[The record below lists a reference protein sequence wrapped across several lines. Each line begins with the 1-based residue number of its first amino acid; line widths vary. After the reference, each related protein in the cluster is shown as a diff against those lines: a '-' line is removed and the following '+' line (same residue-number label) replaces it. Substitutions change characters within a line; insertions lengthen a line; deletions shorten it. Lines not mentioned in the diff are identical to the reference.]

1 MRSNAGKSS
10 RVSDRLDSAARKY
23 VKARRKAEK
32 SEADAKRDAEKLEQ
46 EKQAVMDLMED
57 LNQPS
62 TVLDLGGD
70 IGRIRLVLPKPT
82 IYSRI
87 IDKDVAIASLE
98 ELGLTEAALDFEIR
112 KAPVNEMIK
121 ECIEHG
127 QEIPDGFD
135 YSESKRITLT
145 YLDK

>member
-1 MRSNAGKSS
+1 M
-10 RVSDRLDSAARKY
+10 SDRLDSAARKY
-23 VKARRKAEK
+23 VKARRISEEDEAAAKK
-32 SEADAKRDAEKLEQ
+32 SKEKLEE
-46 EKQAVMDLMED
+46 EKAAVMDLMED

-70 IGRIRLVLPKPT
+70 IGKIRLVLPKPT
-82 IYSRI
+82 IFSRI
-87 IDKDVAIASLE
+87 IDKDVAMASV
-98 ELGLTEAALDFEIR
+98 EAAGRTEEMLDFELR
-112 KAPVNEMIK
+112 KAPANEWIK
-121 ECIEHG
+121 ECLEHN